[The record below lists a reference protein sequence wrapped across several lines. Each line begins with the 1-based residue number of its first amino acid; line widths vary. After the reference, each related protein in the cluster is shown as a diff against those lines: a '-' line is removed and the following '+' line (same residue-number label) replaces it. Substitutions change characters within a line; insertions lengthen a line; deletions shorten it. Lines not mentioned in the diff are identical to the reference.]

1 MTRLILALALCLS
14 CDATGLTVE
23 TPDAGPCQSWGLVDD
38 GPNQGQRICLDG
50 TPSDP
55 ATSCSPNE
63 VAMCSCAGGG
73 VGHRTCVDGKLSPC
87 ACEAP

>member
-1 MTRLILALALCLS
+1 MTRLILALALCLG

-38 GPNQGQRICLDG
+38 GPNAGQRICLDG
-50 TPSDP
+50 TPNDP

-63 VAMCSCAGGG
+63 VAMCSCPGG
-73 VGHRTCVDGKLSPC
+73 VGHRTCVDGRLTTC